1 MRRKGTSKST
11 IPMSTRKLNVANR
24 FLDFEDMWDEKDQ
37 KNEQL
42 KKVVEKKQE

>member
-1 MRRKGTSKST
+1 
-11 IPMSTRKLNVANR
+11 MSTRKLNVANR

-42 KKVVEKKQE
+42 KKADEKKQE